1 LSDTER
7 SVPPAPTLKIQDPV
21 AGGGNLLDALSQ
33 AAKRAD
39 SGGGIFAFATV
50 KGLGMLFGEEHL
62 RRLAKRRGFQ
72 LVVGIDAITNKRTC
86 EELAKLE
93 KGLVKL
99 TGRALL
105 HETSNL
111 MHPKICWF
119 DEGDSLTLIVGSGN
133 LTPTGLMTNFEAF
146 AVCPL
151 SGAAATA
158 ARAEIAGFLQ
168 RWDRWLLPADNPT
181 VLERAAKNTG
191 SERSLLKKM
200 KEAPELPPSP
210 PPPPGDAEVLLA
222 DISKNQDKRT
232 QLDVGADMF
241 TGFFGAKPEG
251 GHILIQAVD
260 SKAELQEVEGPRAI
274 FPTKSHNYR
283 FEAQAG
289 RGRKYPPI
297 PGPRPIGV
305 FIRMPDGIFRYQLL
319 WPKESGY
326 AEVDALLTKKAG
338 AFKRSMRRETV
349 SLAEL
354 VAGWPSAPLLKA
366 TT

>member
-1 LSDTER
+1 
-7 SVPPAPTLKIQDPV
+7 VPPAPTFKIQDPA
-21 AGGGNLLDALSQ
+21 AGGGNLLDALSK
-33 AAKRAD
+33 AAEGAD

-50 KGLGMLFGEEHL
+50 KGLEMLFGEEHL
-62 RRLAKRRGFQ
+62 RRLARKGGFQ

-86 EELAKLE
+86 EQLAKLE
-93 KGLVKL
+93 KGLANL

-105 HETSNL
+105 HRTSNL
-111 MHPKICWF
+111 MHPKLCWF
-119 DEGDSLTLIVGSGN
+119 DEGDSLTLVVGSGN

-146 AVCPL
+146 VACPL
-151 SGAAATA
+151 RGAAATA

-168 RWDRWLLPADNPT
+168 RWDGCLLPADDPE

-191 SERSLLKKM
+191 SERSLLKEM
-200 KEAPELPPSP
+200 KEAPELPPAP
-210 PPPPGDAEVLLA
+210 PPPPGDAKVLLA
-222 DISKNQDKRT
+222 DISKNQDERT

-260 SKAELQEVEGPRAI
+260 SKGKPQEIEGPRAI

-289 RGRKYPPI
+289 RGRKYPRL

-305 FIRMPDGIFRYQLL
+305 FVRMPDGIFRYQLL
-319 WPKESGY
+319 WPKETGH

-338 AFKRSMRRETV
+338 PLKRSMRRETV

-354 VAGWPSAPLLKA
+354 MAGWPSAPLLKA

>member
-1 LSDTER
+1 MPS
-7 SVPPAPTLKIQDPV
+7 APTFKIQDP
-21 AGGGNLLDALSQ
+21 AGSGGNLLDALSQ
-33 AAKRAD
+33 AARRAD

-50 KGLGMLFGEEHL
+50 RGLEMLFGEEHL
-62 RRLAKRRGFQ
+62 RRLAKQGGFQ
-72 LVVGIDAITNKRTC
+72 LVVGVDAITDKRTC

-93 KGLVKL
+93 KRLGKL

-105 HETSNL
+105 HKTSNL

-119 DEGDSLTLIVGSGN
+119 DRGDSLTLVVGSGN

-146 AVCPL
+146 VVCPL

-168 RWDRWLLPADNPT
+168 RWDQRLLPADDPA

-200 KEAPELPPSP
+200 KEAPELPPDA

-260 SKAELQEVEGPRAI
+260 SKGGLREIEGPRAI
-274 FPTKSHNYR
+274 FPTKSRNYR

-305 FIRMPDGIFRYQLL
+305 FVRMPDGIFRYQLL
-319 WPKESGY
+319 WPSEPGH
-326 AEVDALLTKKAG
+326 AEVEALLAKKAG
-338 AFKRSMRRETV
+338 PLKRSMRRETV
-349 SLAEL
+349 GLAEL
-354 VAGWPSAPLLKA
+354 VAGWPDAPLLKA
-366 TT
+366 AT